1 MVGIAVITAALV
13 IILSAFNGME
23 KMIQHIYSEFD
34 SDVTITAAKGKTF
47 VESEVDWS
55 KLVKIEGVKSFS
67 RAVEEIV
74 VLRHEKKWV
83 NAILIGVENNFL
95 EAIQINKRTENN
107 QFVHLVK
114 GEGTLLDK
122 KTGQTLGLI
131 GGGLMQKLNLQIGNP
146 NDPES
151 VLIYAPKRNIKLRPG
166 KAPFNT
172 DRLFLAGAMNYNREV
187 NEEIIL
193 WSLDNAR
200 NLLRYENELTHILVD
215 VDEKSGWSND
225 DVKQKISEILD
236 PRFEIKTN
244 YEKNELIYQTSKSE
258 RLVVVLILIFI
269 FILASFNLIASL
281 TMLFLEKKD
290 NMFTLKSM
298 GFTNTQLF
306 RVFLFEGMLISGTGM
321 IVGLILGYAI
331 CFAQLIFELIV
342 IPGPNLAF
350 PIAFSWSDFFLIFG
364 SLACLSFVFSYFPV
378 RVLIGSAKNLTVK

>member
-34 SDVTITAAKGKTF
+34 SDITITTVKGKTF
-47 VESEVDWS
+47 VESEVDWA
-55 KLVKIEGVKSFS
+55 KLAKIEGVKSFS
-67 RAVEEIV
+67 RAIEEIV

-83 NAILIGVENNFL
+83 NATLIGVEKNFL

-114 GEGTLLDK
+114 GVGTLLDK

-166 KAPFNT
+166 KTPFNT

-200 NLLRYENELTHILVD
+200 NLLRYENELTHVFVD
-215 VDEKSGWSND
+215 VNEKSGWSND

-378 RVLIGSAKNLTVK
+378 RVLIGNMAIKE